1 MTGTKRSPHRCVPTC
16 ASRASDARASR
27 ARGREPP
34 RSAQLVSVTIQEITA
49 VCYIMYLWRWGG
61 MPGLLSASTGL
72 FYFVRAMPADSVAT
86 GVGDGAAL
94 LL

>member
-1 MTGTKRSPHRCVPTC
+1 MAAVHGHV
-16 ASRASDARASR
+16 SRIAL
-27 ARGREPP
+27 
-34 RSAQLVSVTIQEITA
+34 LVVTHLQEITA